1 MKVRWQMAMIGWLGA
16 GLLRLLGA
24 TLRIEIRDE
33 SGLSS
38 GALRG
43 PLIGLFWHNRMLMI
57 PVIWR
62 RMRTGLPTACLTS
75 TSKDG
80 EITARILGRF
90 GFEAIRG
97 STSRRGVGAL
107 IGIHRALKR
116 EMAVAIVPDG
126 PRGPRYVLQP
136 GAIRLALDTGCPL
149 VTVAWEVNRY
159 WRLKSWDGFLIP
171 KPFSRLTVK
180 LGPLIRLHGL
190 ADDPVQFELL
200 RQRIEQ
206 RMLGQLEL
214 E

>member
-1 MKVRWQMAMIGWLGA
+1 MKARWQMAVIGWLGA

-24 TLRIEIRDE
+24 TIRIEIRDE
-33 SGLSS
+33 SGLST
-38 GALRG
+38 GTKRG
-43 PLIGLFWHNRMLMI
+43 PLVGLFWHNRMLMI

-62 RMRTGLPTACLTS
+62 RLRSGLPTACLTS

-80 EITARILGRF
+80 EITARILARF

-97 STSRRGVGAL
+97 STSKRGVGAL

-136 GAIRLALDTGCPL
+136 GAIRLALDTGHPL
-149 VTVAWEVNRY
+149 VLVSWEVNRY

-180 LGPLIRLHGL
+180 FSPLMRLHGV
-190 ADDPVQFELL
+190 AEDPAQFELL
-200 RQRIEQ
+200 RKRIED
-206 RMLGQLEL
+206 RMLAQLEL